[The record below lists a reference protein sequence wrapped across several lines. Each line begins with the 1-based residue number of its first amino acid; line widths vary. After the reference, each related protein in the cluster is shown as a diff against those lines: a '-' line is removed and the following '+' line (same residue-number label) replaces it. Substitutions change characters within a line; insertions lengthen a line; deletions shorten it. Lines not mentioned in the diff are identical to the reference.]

1 MMTEPTEPT
10 MSASTYGSMQVN
22 SVTVHAPVT
31 ELKHAATKGYVDA
44 VRDGILGD
52 GVSGALYTLKEIGD
66 YLNDGS
72 VASSVVSQLT
82 SVQSQLNA
90 EISRASGAEGALQ
103 SDLENEKGLRRAADT
118 DINGRL
124 AFETDDRI
132 TQQVALNDRANYLEN
147 RVNGEYTRALAAET
161 ALDVKFSYVENR
173 ANTLSEQHVV
183 TNARIDTESAARL
196 AADQT
201 LAQNLAQSAVEASA
215 YVDAGLAMK
224 LDKSGGMVSGDLNVT
239 GQVYIGPHWKIQ
251 AQGTSLVF
259 LYSPD
264 GGENFSVGIPFI
276 SV

>member
-1 MMTEPTEPT
+1 
-10 MSASTYGSMQVN
+10 
-22 SVTVHAPVT
+22 
-31 ELKHAATKGYVDA
+31 
-44 VRDGILGD
+44 
-52 GVSGALYTLKEIGD
+52 
-66 YLNDGS
+66 
-72 VASSVVSQLT
+72 
-82 SVQSQLNA
+82 
-90 EISRASGAEGALQ
+90 
-103 SDLENEKGLRRAADT
+103 
-118 DINGRL
+118 
-124 AFETDDRI
+124 
-132 TQQVALNDRANYLEN
+132 LEN

-161 ALDVKFSYVENR
+161 ALDVKFTYVENR